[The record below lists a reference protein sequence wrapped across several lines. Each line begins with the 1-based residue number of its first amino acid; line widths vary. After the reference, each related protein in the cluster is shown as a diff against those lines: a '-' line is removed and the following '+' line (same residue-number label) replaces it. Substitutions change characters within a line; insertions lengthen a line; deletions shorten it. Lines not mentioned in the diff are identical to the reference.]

1 MTCLDMETLIR
12 YYHPSERGQLP
23 NDSAWYL
30 QHPQQL
36 LPPPRWARDLLLG
49 VLDWCKYDD
58 EQGFIGFGYNLIH
71 LNPGLLGLQVNVPA
85 QEGECCLFMPWHTTP
100 QQALGTICVVKH
112 LGTCSTWQR
121 RLQSQ
126 HEHNARHGKLLP
138 QNDVCLSCWLFVAV
152 RLVDTSST
160 SGSLK

>member
-58 EQGFIGFGYNLIH
+58 E
-71 LNPGLLGLQVNVPA
+71 P
-85 QEGECCLFMPWHTTP
+85 
-100 QQALGTICVVKH
+100 
-112 LGTCSTWQR
+112 
-121 RLQSQ
+121 RLQ
-126 HEHNARHGKLLP
+126 RL
-138 QNDVCLSCWLFVAV
+138 WLQPHPLEPWAV
-152 RLVDTSST
+152 GAAGQRPCA
-160 SGSLK
+160 GG